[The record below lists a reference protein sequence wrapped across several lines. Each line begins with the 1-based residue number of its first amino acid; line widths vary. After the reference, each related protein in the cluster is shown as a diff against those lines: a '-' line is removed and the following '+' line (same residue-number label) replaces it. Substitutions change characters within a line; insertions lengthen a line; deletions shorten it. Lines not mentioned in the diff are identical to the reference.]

1 MSKRRHQDDL
11 EEPRKRAAISFK
23 LSWLKELVETET
35 VDSKTH
41 KCVELGNIFTFSE
54 VNGVVCKMCEEA
66 KSSCEF
72 AVGKIWDLWKMDYL
86 KRHLA
91 QKVHLESVS
100 KLRRMKSGSGINNL
114 LIETTSGRTD
124 KNGIQRTS
132 QKHR

>member
-1 MSKRRHQDDL
+1 MLSL
-11 EEPRKRAAISFK
+11 EIY
-23 LSWLKELVETET
+23 
-35 VDSKTH
+35 
-41 KCVELGNIFTFSE
+41 FTFSE

-100 KLRRMKSGSGINNL
+100 KLRRMKSGRGINNL